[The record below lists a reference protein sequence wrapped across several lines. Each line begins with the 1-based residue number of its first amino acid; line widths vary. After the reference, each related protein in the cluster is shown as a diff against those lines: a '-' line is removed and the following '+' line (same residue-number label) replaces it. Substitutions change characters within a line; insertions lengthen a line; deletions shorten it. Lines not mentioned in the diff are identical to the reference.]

1 MAKDPAFLFYPGD
14 ASEDTQFMN
23 RLERGCYFDLLKA
36 QKKFIRFSLDQIKKV
51 LGKDFDPCWPSI
63 EMVLSKEEDMNNISS
78 DGFLYFIG
86 WVEDSIDKRKKF
98 SESRSNN
105 RRSVK
110 EVNNI
115 SKSHDN
121 DMVIENENVIGN
133 KINKEGGMEET
144 MWTSIVS
151 KFHNDFIWVGKFCRD
166 KCVAKID
173 MENKMKEF
181 ITEIELRE
189 DFKELK
195 ELKNHFTNW
204 FNKNKNGNGKT
215 KQSVAERQESGFD
228 YALERG
234 RKKFGEIG
242 KQNTTT

>member
-36 QKKFIRFSLDQIKKV
+36 QKKFIRFSLEQIKKV
-51 LGKDFDPCWPSI
+51 LGKDFETCWGSI
-63 EMVLSKEEDMNNISS
+63 EMVLSTEEDMNNISS
-78 DGFLYFIG
+78 TGLLYFIG
-86 WVEDSIDKRKKF
+86 WVEDSIEKRKKF

-110 EVNNI
+110 DVNNI
-115 SKSHDN
+115 SKSCDN
-121 DMVIENENVIGN
+121 DMVIENEIVIGN
-133 KINKEGGMEET
+133 KITKEGGMEET

-151 KFHNDFIWVGKFCRD
+151 KFHNDFIWIQKFCRD
-166 KCVAKID
+166 KGVPKID

-181 ITEIELRE
+181 VTEIELRE

-204 FNKNKNGNGKT
+204 FNKNKNGHSKNNGNVKT
-215 KQSVAERQESGFD
+215 GGSGLSGTSIIQPD
-228 YALERG
+228 RKANTAL
-234 RKKFGEIG
+234 
-242 KQNTTT
+242 